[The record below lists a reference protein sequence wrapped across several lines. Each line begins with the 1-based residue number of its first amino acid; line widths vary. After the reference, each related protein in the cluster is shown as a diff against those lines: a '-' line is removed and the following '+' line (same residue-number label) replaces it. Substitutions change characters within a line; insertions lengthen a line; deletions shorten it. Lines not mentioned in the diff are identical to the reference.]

1 MERHMESKSAC
12 LASYECVTI
21 GRGVRERTWLSQE
34 SGRHSTCSAPFRGKL
49 DMQFIKE
56 KFL

>member
-1 MERHMESKSAC
+1 MEIHVESKSAC
-12 LASYECVTI
+12 LASYECVTV

-34 SGRHSTCSAPFRGKL
+34 SGRRSTYSAPFRGRL
-49 DMQFIKE
+49 EMQFTKE